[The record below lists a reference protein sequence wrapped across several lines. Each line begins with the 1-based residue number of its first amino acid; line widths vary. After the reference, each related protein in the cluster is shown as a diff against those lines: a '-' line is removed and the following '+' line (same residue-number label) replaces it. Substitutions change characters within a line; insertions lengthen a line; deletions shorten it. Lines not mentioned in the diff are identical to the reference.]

1 MSGSRFSK
9 RRGRNESDVKRELKR
24 FVIITEGDEEKKY
37 FQSFHSETGPLVKA
51 KRSKHERCGIVDEA
65 IEWRRQL
72 IKKGYYDIELD
83 ETWVVF
89 DRDRNDER
97 LNDEEN
103 YVKAIKYAEANKI
116 KVAYSNDAFQLWIVL
131 HFQDIGSE
139 MSVKELDRII
149 KKRIPAY
156 QHGDDVYQIIKT
168 HGGDQIKAIE
178 RSKQLKRRASQLHSD
193 KEIYLVNPTTNVDE
207 LVEKLLD
214 IDG

>member
-1 MSGSRFSK
+1 M
-9 RRGRNESDVKRELKR
+9 
-24 FVIITEGDEEKKY
+24 
-37 FQSFHSETGPLVKA
+37 
-51 KRSKHERCGIVDEA
+51 DEA

-168 HGGDQIKAIE
+168 HGGD
-178 RSKQLKRRASQLHSD
+178 
-193 KEIYLVNPTTNVDE
+193 
-207 LVEKLLD
+207 
-214 IDG
+214 

>member
-1 MSGSRFSK
+1 M
-9 RRGRNESDVKRELKR
+9 
-24 FVIITEGDEEKKY
+24 
-37 FQSFHSETGPLVKA
+37 
-51 KRSKHERCGIVDEA
+51 DEA